1 MATNITMMTADKASA
16 VVGEVTS
23 VLVAIEAV
31 IAASG
36 LGGSFNATQVG
47 QLTVLL
53 GNLAQ
58 MAIKAAHDA
67 MGQEITP
74 DSVLK
79 LLPAAT
85 PLVDPAK

>member
-1 MATNITMMTADKASA
+1 MAATNVTITADRASA

-31 IAASG
+31 IAATG
-36 LGGSFNATQVG
+36 LGGKFNAAQVG
-47 QLTVLL
+47 QLTALL

-58 MAIKAAHDA
+58 VAIKAAHDA

-79 LLPAAT
+79 LLPVTTQLA
-85 PLVDPAK
+85 DPK